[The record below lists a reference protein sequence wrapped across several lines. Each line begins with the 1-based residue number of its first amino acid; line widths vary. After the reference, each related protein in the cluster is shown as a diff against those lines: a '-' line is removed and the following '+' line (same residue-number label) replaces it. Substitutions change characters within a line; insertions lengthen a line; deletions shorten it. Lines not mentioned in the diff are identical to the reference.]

1 MTNPLQAFYIFNVL
15 IVRNYFMIKSN
26 LLQTF
31 AFCITAIF
39 SLTACAQDHQ
49 KNEDLLKL
57 NANILQQ
64 TVLLNNQ
71 QNLLPITALDKKN
84 IASVSLGFSY
94 QAASDSILN
103 KYTKITSFNAVD
115 YSSAGNLYKLED
127 DLKYYNTV
135 IISLADLETSNASY
149 LAFINSIAKTKTV
162 IIALYGE
169 QRSLAAFD
177 AINAPLIWCAQKNAA
192 SATLVP
198 QVIFGGIAASNKLTA
213 NVSLKYTAGSGY
225 ATNVTRLKYTIPE
238 DAGVNADD
246 LREIDNITAE
256 AIGARAAP
264 GMVVLVAKDG
274 KVIFNKAYGNHT
286 YGGEPDKI
294 TDIFDLASVTK
305 ITATTPMVMRLV
317 EENKLKLDTN
327 IGTYIA
333 MARNTPMNSIP
344 VKEVMLHQAGFIPYI
359 PFHDGVKLTDHS
371 PDSSEAYPT
380 KVADGYFIRKDYF
393 KEVMWPKMLNAPIRT
408 RGKYVYSDISMYVM
422 KDIVEHV
429 SGEPL
434 NEYVAENF
442 YIPLGMQ
449 TAGFLPRNRFSK
461 DQIIPTENDTY
472 FRKTLLIGYVHDQG
486 AALVGGVSG
495 HAGLF
500 ANTNDM
506 AIMYQMLLNKG
517 TYGGEQYFKPETVAT
532 FTARQSNVSRRGLG
546 FDRWDPDLAKKYPSS
561 TASPQTFGHTGYTGT
576 AVWVDPS
583 RGLVYVFLSN
593 RVNPIVTDKLVKM
606 GIRSRIQDVIN
617 KAIDKGIMK

>member
-1 MTNPLQAFYIFNVL
+1 
-15 IVRNYFMIKSN
+15 MIKSN
-26 LLQTF
+26 LLKTF

-39 SLTACAQDHQ
+39 SLSACAQDHQ

-71 QNLLPITALDKKN
+71 QHLVPVTALDKKT
-84 IASVSLGFSY
+84 IASVSLGFSF
-94 QAASDSILN
+94 QAASDSLLN
-103 KYTKITSFNAVD
+103 KYAKITSFNAID
-115 YSSAGNLYKLED
+115 YNSDGNLFKLED
-127 DLKYYNTV
+127 DLKYFNTV
-135 IISLADLETSNASY
+135 IISIADLETTNAGYIS
-149 LAFINSIAKTKTV
+149 FINSIAKTKTV

-169 QRSLAAFD
+169 QRSLAVF
-177 AINAPLIWCAQKNAA
+177 NTLEAPVIWCAQKNAS
-192 SATLVP
+192 SAILVP
-198 QVIFGGIAASNKLTA
+198 QVIFGGIAAGNKLTA
-213 NVSLKYTAGSGY
+213 NISLKYTAGSGFT
-225 ATNVTRLKYTIPE
+225 TNVTRLKYTIPE

-317 EENKLKLDTN
+317 EQNKLKLDTS

-333 MARNTPMNSIP
+333 LARPTAMNNIQ

-359 PFHDGVKLTDHS
+359 PFHDGVKPTDHS

-434 NEYVAENF
+434 NQYVAENF
-442 YIPLGMQ
+442 YTPLGMQ

-461 DQIIPTENDTY
+461 EQIIPTENDTY

-506 AIMYQMLLNKG
+506 AIMYQMLLNQG

-593 RVNPIVTDKLVKM
+593 RVNPTVTDKLVKM

-617 KAIDKGIMK
+617 KAIDKGMSK

>member
-1 MTNPLQAFYIFNVL
+1 
-15 IVRNYFMIKSN
+15 MIKSN
-26 LLQTF
+26 LLKSI
-31 AFCITAIF
+31 AICITAII
-39 SLTACAQDHQ
+39 SLSACAQEHQ
-49 KNEDLLKL
+49 KNADLLK
-57 NANILQQ
+57 AGYTILQH

-71 QNLLPITALDKKN
+71 QNLVPISGLEKKN
-84 IASVSLGFSY
+84 IASVSLGFNFQSI
-94 QAASDSILN
+94 ADSLLN
-103 KYTKITSFNAVD
+103 KYAKISSFNAAN
-115 YSSAGNLYKLED
+115 YAASADLYKLED
-127 DLKYYNTV
+127 DLKYFNTV
-135 IISLADLETSNASY
+135 IISIGDQETTNARY
-149 LAFINSIAKTKTV
+149 LNFINSIAKNKLV
-162 IIALYGE
+162 IIALYGN

-177 AINAPLIWCAQKNAA
+177 AINAPVIWTEQQNASSAALI
-192 SATLVP
+192 P
-198 QVIFGGIAASNKLTA
+198 QIIFGGIAAGNKLTA
-213 NVSLKYTAGSGY
+213 NISGKYTAGSGFNTV
-225 ATNVTRLKYTIPE
+225 ATRLKYTIPE

-246 LREIDNITAE
+246 LRDIDNITAE
-256 AIGARAAP
+256 AISARAAP

-274 KVIFNKAYGNHT
+274 KVIFNKAYGTHT
-286 YGGEPDKI
+286 YGGLAEKVG
-294 TDIFDLASVTK
+294 DIFDLASVTK

-333 MARNTPMNSIP
+333 MARSTEMNNIP
-344 VKEVMLHQAGFIPYI
+344 VREVMLHQAGFIPYI
-359 PFHDGVKLTDHS
+359 PFHDGVKATDHS
-371 PDSSEAYPT
+371 PDSSDAYPT
-380 KVADGYFIRKDYF
+380 KVADGYFIRRDYF

-422 KDIVEHV
+422 KDIVEHI

-434 NEYVAENF
+434 NEYVAAQF
-442 YIPLGMQ
+442 YTPLGMQ
-449 TAGFLPRNRFSK
+449 TAGFLPRNRFGK

-472 FRKTLLIGYVHDQG
+472 FRKTLLVGFVHDQG

-500 ANTNDM
+500 ASTNDM

-517 TYGGEQYFKPETVAT
+517 TYGGQQYFKPETVTT

-546 FDRWDPDLAKKYPSS
+546 FDRWDPDLTKKYPSS

-593 RVNPIVTDKLVKM
+593 RVNPTVTDKLVKM

-617 KAIDKGIMK
+617 KAIDKGAGKQTENASR